1 MGDLM
6 ETDVLT
12 RLQRLERDNRLL
24 KTSSLGLL
32 VLFFGT
38 CLVAAT
44 STPTIPEEI
53 AARSFKV
60 VGKKS
65 ANSAIFAATDDGYVG
80 LFFRDTSNKL
90 RFMTLMT
97 PAGDTTASF
106 TDPKTGKNRLEI
118 GSIPEGSGKDYSL
131 RLLSNDGAELWKP
144 PVRNQVAV
152 ETTH

>member
-1 MGDLM
+1 M

-12 RLQRLERDNRLL
+12 RLQRLEHDNRLL
-24 KTSSLGLL
+24 KYSCLGLL
-32 VLFFGT
+32 ALFFGT
-38 CLVAAT
+38 CLIAAT
-44 STPTIPEEI
+44 STPPIPEEI
-53 AARSFKV
+53 AARSLKV

-80 LFFRDTSNKL
+80 LFFRDTSSKL

-106 TDPKTGKNRLEI
+106 TDPNTGKNRLEI

-131 RLLSNDGAELWKP
+131 RLLNNEGAELWKP
-144 PVRNQVAV
+144 PVRNQVALSPV
-152 ETTH
+152 P

>member
-1 MGDLM
+1 M
-6 ETDVLT
+6 ETEVFT

-24 KTSSLGLL
+24 KYSCLGML
-32 VLFFGT
+32 VLFFVT

-53 AARSFKV
+53 VARSFKV

-80 LFFRDTSNKL
+80 LFFRDTSNQL

-106 TDPKTGKNRLEI
+106 TDPSTGKNRLEI

-144 PVRNQVAV
+144 PVRNQVALS
-152 ETTH
+152 TAP

>member
-1 MGDLM
+1 M
-6 ETDVLT
+6 ETDILT

-24 KTSSLGLL
+24 KYSCLGLL

-44 STPTIPEEI
+44 STPPIPEEI
-53 AARSFKV
+53 SARSFKV

-97 PAGDTTASF
+97 PNGDTTASF
-106 TDPKTGKNRLEI
+106 TDPNTSKNRLEI
-118 GSIPEGSGKDYSL
+118 GAIPSDSGKDYSL
-131 RLLSNDGAELWKP
+131 RLLDSAGSEIWKP
-144 PVRNQVAV
+144 PVRNQVAAEV
-152 ETTH
+152 PR

>member
-1 MGDLM
+1 M

-12 RLQRLERDNRLL
+12 RLQRLEHDNRLL
-24 KTSSLGLL
+24 KYSCLGLL
-32 VLFFGT
+32 ALFFGT
-38 CLVAAT
+38 CLIAAT
-44 STPTIPEEI
+44 STPPIPEEI

-80 LFFRDTSNKL
+80 LFFRDTSSKL

-106 TDPKTGKNRLEI
+106 TDPNTGKNRLEI

-131 RLLSNDGAELWKP
+131 RLLNNEGAELWKP
-144 PVRNQVAV
+144 PVRNEVALSPV
-152 ETTH
+152 P

>member
-1 MGDLM
+1 M
-6 ETDVLT
+6 ETDVLN

-24 KTSSLGLL
+24 KFSCLGLL
-32 VLFFGT
+32 AMFFGT
-38 CLVAAT
+38 CLIAAT
-44 STPTIPEEI
+44 STPPIPEEI

-106 TDPKTGKNRLEI
+106 TDPSTGKNRLEI

-131 RLLSNDGAELWKP
+131 RLLNNEGAELWRP
-144 PVRNQVAV
+144 PVRNQVAS
-152 ETTH
+152 ESQH

>member
-1 MGDLM
+1 M
-6 ETDVLT
+6 ETEVLT
-12 RLQRLERDNRLL
+12 RLHRLERDNRLL
-24 KTSSLGLL
+24 KYSCLGML
-32 VLFFGT
+32 VLFFVT

-53 AARSFKV
+53 VARSFKV

-106 TDPKTGKNRLEI
+106 TDPSTGKNRLEI

-144 PVRNQVAV
+144 PVRNQVALS
-152 ETTH
+152 TAP

>member
-1 MGDLM
+1 M
-6 ETDVLT
+6 ETDVLN

-24 KTSSLGLL
+24 KFSCLGLL
-32 VLFFGT
+32 VMFFST
-38 CLVAAT
+38 CLIAAT
-44 STPTIPEEI
+44 ATPPIPEEI

-106 TDPKTGKNRLEI
+106 TDPSTGKNRLEI
-118 GSIPEGSGKDYSL
+118 GSIPEGPGKDYSL
-131 RLLSNDGAELWKP
+131 RLLNNEGTELWRP
-144 PVRNQVAV
+144 PVRNQVAA
-152 ETTH
+152 ETQP

>member
-1 MGDLM
+1 M

-12 RLQRLERDNRLL
+12 RLQRLEYDNRLL
-24 KTSSLGLL
+24 KYSCLGLL
-32 VLFFGT
+32 ALFFGT
-38 CLVAAT
+38 CLIAAT
-44 STPTIPEEI
+44 STPPIPEEI
-53 AARSFKV
+53 VARSFKV

-80 LFFRDTSNKL
+80 LFFRDTSSKL

-106 TDPKTGKNRLEI
+106 TDPNTGKNRLEI

-131 RLLSNDGAELWKP
+131 RLLNNEGAELWKP
-144 PVRNQVAV
+144 PVRNQVALSPAP
-152 ETTH
+152 